1 MQDFP
6 SKTKQEDVGSGKNRT
21 WHKGVLWDVG
31 GLCKCRQQQHCHKTC
46 CIAHHTA
53 RPNPA
58 PSTLTLIR
66 FFCKFKQNHRSR
78 RTLKERSWNQKK
90 KSICDCYRSK
100 TSRPSSS
107 FCLQDL
113 AYPRSCCFQFFP
125 VPPFS
130 PKGKQINTWWC
141 RSIWA
146 EEMLD
151 AAANVSLAWPLL
163 LLLLHNHFNQNVWQQ
178 TPAAQCAK
186 APGNNNPHQLARL
199 ISLSF
204 AINPFA

>member
-6 SKTKQEDVGSGKNRT
+6 SKTKQEDVGSGKNLT

-66 FFCKFKQNHRSR
+66 FFCKFKQKSQKSSNI
-78 RTLKERSWNQKK
+78 ERKIMKQKQK
-90 KSICDCYRSK
+90 INLRLLSFQNFPTILELLP
-100 TSRPSSS
+100 SRPSLSS
-107 FCLQDL
+107 ILL
-113 AYPRSCCFQFFP
+113 LS

-151 AAANVSLAWPLL
+151 AAANVSLARPLL

-178 TPAAQCAK
+178 TPAAQCAT
-186 APGNNNPHQLARL
+186 APRNINPHQLARL

-204 AINPFA
+204 AINPLT